1 MTSAGETKISPM
13 MVQWHDCKSKAPEAL
28 LFFRLGDFYEAF
40 FDDAITLSKEL
51 DLTLTKRQEI
61 PMAGVP
67 AHTAEMYIDRLVAK
81 GYRVAIA
88 EQLEDPKLV
97 KGIVKRDIVR
107 IVSPGSVINS
117 SLLSEKSNNFIASLH
132 QTNRI
137 LGLAVLDLT
146 TADFK
151 VYEFD
156 NSASMLDEVSR
167 LRPKELIVSEK
178 CASHQASSLET
189 LKNELSI
196 GVLIR
201 EDWQFDAQASV
212 NFLLRHFR
220 LHNLEG
226 FGLKQLSCSTSSAGA
241 LLSYVQNELNLCI
254 DHIVSV
260 QKESLSKYMSLD
272 SATQKH
278 LELVESLHEKQKSY
292 TLLSFL
298 DHTSTAMGGRLL
310 SYFLLHPLM
319 DVEEISKRQ
328 DAIEFFLHFQK
339 AEALKNELTEVR
351 DLERLIMRINT
362 GFASPKDIL
371 GLGISLAQI
380 PKASSLLANTE
391 IPRLLKEQLDKLVDV
406 SSISEKIRSA
416 LVEEPPFR
424 LSDGNIFRT
433 GYHKELDELKEIQ
446 TSSHSWMAN
455 YQTGLRNSTG
465 IKTLKVGYTKAF
477 GYYIEVSRG
486 QSDKMPLD
494 FERRQTLINAERFIT
509 PELKEYEHKML
520 TAEDRISHLE
530 NELFQE
536 LRKEVSACS
545 GNIREIAGGVAY
557 IDCLLSLSFVAK
569 KHHLTRPL
577 VDESSEFH
585 IEAGR
590 HPVIEAS
597 LKGES
602 FIANDVH
609 LDDKYNKLYVITGPN
624 MSGKSTFIR
633 QVALLAILAQMGSFV
648 PAKSAH
654 IGIIDK
660 VFSRIGASDNLAKG
674 QSTFM
679 VEMTETA
686 HILHNTTSKS
696 LVILDEIGR
705 GTSTYD
711 GISIAWAVAEFLLT
725 TPGKMPKTLF
735 ATHYCEMIELE
746 DKIPGALN
754 YHIAVHES
762 DQGIVFL
769 RKIVRG
775 GTDKSYG
782 IHVGRLAGLPSPVIR
797 KAKEML
803 KTLEEKSGKPNGAK
817 KDREINQ
824 LSLFTSI
831 ETTSL
836 PVEESPILSDIKEL
850 DPNTLTPLE
859 ALQKIIHWRSELHC

>member
-1 MTSAGETKISPM
+1 M
-13 MVQWHDCKSKAPEAL
+13 
-28 LFFRLGDFYEAF
+28 
-40 FDDAITLSKEL
+40 
-51 DLTLTKRQEI
+51 
-61 PMAGVP
+61 
-67 AHTAEMYIDRLVAK
+67 
-81 GYRVAIA
+81 
-88 EQLEDPKLV
+88 
-97 KGIVKRDIVR
+97 
-107 IVSPGSVINS
+107 
-117 SLLSEKSNNFIASLH
+117 
-132 QTNRI
+132 
-137 LGLAVLDLT
+137 
-146 TADFK
+146 
-151 VYEFD
+151 
-156 NSASMLDEVSR
+156 
-167 LRPKELIVSEK
+167 
-178 CASHQASSLET
+178 
-189 LKNELSI
+189 
-196 GVLIR
+196 
-201 EDWQFDAQASV
+201 
-212 NFLLRHFR
+212 
-220 LHNLEG
+220 
-226 FGLKQLSCSTSSAGA
+226 
-241 LLSYVQNELNLCI
+241 QNELNLCI

-298 DHTSTAMGGRLL
+298 DHTSTPMGGRLL

-319 DVEEISKRQ
+319 DVQEISKRQ
-328 DAIEFFLHFQK
+328 DTIEFFLYFQNT
-339 AEALKNELTEVR
+339 ESLKNQLAEIR

-362 GFASPKDIL
+362 GFASPKDIKGL
-371 GLGISLAQI
+371 GLSLAQI
-380 PKASSLLANTE
+380 PKVSSLLANAQV
-391 IPRLLKEQLDKLVDV
+391 PPLLKELVDKLVDV
-406 SSISEKIRSA
+406 SSISEKIEKA
-416 LVEEPPFR
+416 LVEDPPFR

-433 GYHKELDELKEIQ
+433 GFNKELDDLKEIQ
-446 TSSHSWMAN
+446 TSSHTWMAN
-455 YQTGLRNSTG
+455 YQTNLRNSTG

-486 QSDKMPLD
+486 QVDKMPVD

-520 TAEDRISHLE
+520 TAEDRICQLE
-530 NELFQE
+530 TELFQE

-545 GNIREIAGGVAY
+545 GHIRDIAGGIAY
-557 IDCLLSLSFVAK
+557 IDCLLSLSLVAK
-569 KHHLTRPL
+569 KYQLIRPL
-577 VDESSEFH
+577 VDESSVFH
-585 IEAGR
+585 IEGGR

-609 LDDKYNKLYVITGPN
+609 LDDKYHKLYVITGPN

-654 IGIIDK
+654 VGIIDK

-762 DQGIVFL
+762 EQGIVFL

-782 IHVGRLAGLPSPVIR
+782 IHVARLAGLPSPVIR

-803 KTLEEKSGKPNGAK
+803 KNLEEKSGKPAGSK
-817 KDREINQ
+817 KDKEINQ

-831 ETTSL
+831 ETTSV
-836 PVEESPILSDIKEL
+836 PVKESPILSDIKEI
-850 DPNTLTPLE
+850 DPNTLSPLE